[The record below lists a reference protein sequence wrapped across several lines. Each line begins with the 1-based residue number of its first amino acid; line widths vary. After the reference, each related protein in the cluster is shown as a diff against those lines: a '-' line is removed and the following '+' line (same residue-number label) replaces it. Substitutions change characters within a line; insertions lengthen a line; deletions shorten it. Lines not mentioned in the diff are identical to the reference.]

1 MPNTFL
7 LKMSSLKCLSLQTKS
22 ENKKQRFKI
31 KYIFWLEFDEEQN
44 RWTQKH
50 NSKSKPDYVKI
61 MTQTYVISTFKQ
73 DFGARS
79 SQ

>member
-44 RWTQKH
+44 R
-50 NSKSKPDYVKI
+50 
-61 MTQTYVISTFKQ
+61 
-73 DFGARS
+73 
-79 SQ
+79 